1 MEKNEFSEKE
11 NDDNKNSIN
20 DTTLKTPNKCDSLKK
35 KIFINGINGQ
45 KNSSEKSINS
55 SGSTFIGSYINNKKN
70 GKGKLIVQDQ
80 FVYEGNFKDD
90 LFDGYGEYK
99 SKQYNYYGN
108 YVCGK
113 KDGKG
118 KEIDLI
124 KNIEYEGNFKDDK
137 KNGFG
142 KEKTADGSIY
152 IGVFKDNKKHGQGTL
167 SLNGIKTWS
176 YKGQFKNDKISGMG
190 RFRWNKNMYYIGEWE
205 DSELSGYGILVKEN
219 IRHIG
224 YFSHNYKQGF
234 GASFYY
240 EKYAILGKWEK
251 DAIEGISVLI
261 ILTDL
266 EQSNN
271 VDTRDNFKIVKTSK
285 GEIIE
290 NNLDDDEIN
299 EYKSSQEY
307 NDMISLYKKKIYPD
321 FLNMMESNNN
331 EDTESNNEDYN
342 A

>member
-11 NDDNKNSIN
+11 NEDNKNSIN
-20 DTTLKTPNKCDSLKK
+20 DTTLRTPNKGDSSKK
-35 KIFINGINGQ
+35 KIFISGINGH

-55 SGSTFIGSYINNKKN
+55 SGSTYIGSYINNKKN
-70 GKGKLIVQDQ
+70 GKGKLIVPDK

-90 LFDGYGEYK
+90 LFDGYGEYT

-108 YVCGK
+108 YLCGK

-124 KNIEYEGNFKDDK
+124 KNVEYEGNFKDDK

-142 KEKTADGSIY
+142 EEKTADGSIY
-152 IGVFKDNKKHGQGTL
+152 IGEFKDNKKHGQGTL
-167 SLNGIKTWS
+167 LLNGIKTWS

-190 RFRWNKNMYYIGEWE
+190 RFRWNKNMIYTGEWE
-205 DSELSGYGILVKEN
+205 NSELSGYGILVKEN

-224 YFSHNYKQGF
+224 YFSHNYKQGY

-251 DAIEGISVLI
+251 DVIEGISILI

-271 VDTRDNFKIVKTSK
+271 DDIKDNFKIVKTSN
-285 GEIIE
+285 GEIVKK
-290 NNLDDDEIN
+290 NLDNNEIN

-307 NDMISLYKKKIYPD
+307 NNMILLYKKKIYPD
-321 FLNMMESNNN
+321 FLHIMEKNNV
-331 EDTESNNEDYN
+331 EDSESNNEDYSG
-342 A
+342 